1 MGQDVFY
8 NINDMNIIGGIVHM
22 KIGLAS
28 DHGGYNLKSEI
39 IKYLKEKGIE

>member
-1 MGQDVFY
+1 
-8 NINDMNIIGGIVHM
+8 M

-39 IKYLKEKGIE
+39 IKHLKKKGSNV

>member
-1 MGQDVFY
+1 
-8 NINDMNIIGGIVHM
+8 M

-39 IKYLKEKGIE
+39 IKHLKEKESNV